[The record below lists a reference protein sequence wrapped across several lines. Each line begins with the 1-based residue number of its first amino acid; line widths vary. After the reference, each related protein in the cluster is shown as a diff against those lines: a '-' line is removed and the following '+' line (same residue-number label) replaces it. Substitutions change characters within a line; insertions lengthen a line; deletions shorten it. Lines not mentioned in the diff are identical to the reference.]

1 MTKNSIQA
9 KAFNPHIKD
18 LDEYKKLY
26 EESINNPTDFFKKM
40 AFENL
45 SWIKDF
51 DEVHNGE
58 FANTEWFKAGKINLW

>member
-9 KAFNPHIKD
+9 KASNPHIKD

-45 SWIKDF
+45 SWVKDF
-51 DEVHNGE
+51 DEVL
-58 FANTEWFKAGKINLW
+58 KIGFPRT